1 MSPEIRVGGFAL
13 SVFTFS
19 LFLGCASAPPHNSRL
34 DQAQLEYDAV
44 RQDNSVMQSAP
55 EQIQKASSELD
66 KATTLLKKGAPAS
79 DVDHYAYM
87 VRKHI
92 AIAKEKAETDRIQA
106 EIKKAGSRRDQL
118 QLEAKQEKIA
128 RLKAQ
133 LANLKARETNRGL
146 VLTLGS
152 VLFGVNKATIKPG
165 GIKNI
170 DKLADFMK
178 EDPHRNVM
186 IEGYTDNTGS
196 RDYNQTLSEK
206 RAEAVRDAL
215 VDKSIDSQRIVTKG
229 FGEDYPVA
237 SNKTAAGRQQNRR
250 VEIVISDENGE
261 FPKSR

>member
-1 MSPEIRVGGFAL
+1 MSSKIRLGGLAL
-13 SVFTFS
+13 SVFAFS

-34 DQAQLEYDAV
+34 DRARLEYDAV
-44 RQDNSVMQSAP
+44 RQDPSVMQSAP

-66 KATTLLKKGAPAS
+66 KATTLQKNGAPAS

-118 QLEAKQEKIA
+118 RLEAKREKIA
-128 RLKAQ
+128 RLRAQ
-133 LANLKARETNRGL
+133 LAHLKARKTNRGL

-152 VLFGVNKATIKPG
+152 VLFAVNKAALKPG
-165 GIKNI
+165 AMKNI
-170 DKLADFMK
+170 DRLAEFMK
-178 EDPHRNVM
+178 ADSHRNVM

-196 RDYNQTLSEK
+196 PGYNKTLSEK

-215 VDKSIDSQRIVTKG
+215 VDKGIDSQRIVTRG
-229 FGEDYPVA
+229 YGEDYPVA
-237 SNKTAAGRQQNRR
+237 SNKTAAGRQLNRR
-250 VEIVISDENGE
+250 VEIVISDEKGV